1 MPFALFCGVIRAR
14 AWQISDRT
22 LHMWKMMLPKPRH
35 LVLMAIVMLAV
46 YALTNF
52 QAITGEPYEYGRHF
66 VMEDQRV
73 LKVTGP
79 QREQRLRL
87 WSGYSHSCGD
97 NDGEASLTLRVTGD
111 RGTFDVPLALQ
122 KRQGRWSVVS
132 AKAVDE
138 KGETFVIVD

>member
-1 MPFALFCGVIRAR
+1 
-14 AWQISDRT
+14 
-22 LHMWKMMLPKPRH
+22 MWKMMRPKPRH
-35 LVLMAIVMLAV
+35 LVLMLVVILAV

-73 LKVTGP
+73 IKVTGP
-79 QREQRLRL
+79 QREQQLRL
-87 WSGYSHSCGD
+87 WSGYSHSFGD

-132 AKAVDE
+132 ASAVNE
-138 KGETFVIVD
+138 KGETVVVVE